1 MSDAA
6 LIHDLARATRTAWQ
20 SLRRAP
26 HVQRQQVLAALAD
39 RLIAAIDAIES
50 ANRVDLDAGAAA
62 GLDTAMLDRLRL
74 DAPRIRALAAD
85 VRGLI
90 DLPDPLAVRFDERVL
105 PNGLRLHRRRVPIGV
120 LGVIYESRPNVSVD
134 VAALAIKSGNAAV
147 LRGGKEA
154 NATNRALVNIVQAA
168 LAQSGLPEAAISL
181 ITSTERAHVLSLL
194 KLDDCIDLI
203 IPRGGASLHAFCRE
217 HARMPVITG
226 GIGICH
232 LYVDEHADLDRVVA
246 VIRNAKVQRPT
257 VCNALDTVLVH
268 REVAERVLPEIV
280 RMLAADGVSFRV
292 DAEALAMLDGGLVDT
307 PQWRDR
313 VHAAGPDDF
322 DTEWLS
328 LVLGLK
334 IVESLDAAIAHIDA
348 HSSGH
353 SDGILTEDSA
363 LAQDFLE
370 RVDSAAV
377 YWNASTR
384 FTDGGQLGLGAEVAV
399 STQRIHARGPMGL
412 EELTSY
418 KWVIEGDYHARI

>member
-1 MSDAA
+1 MDVHA
-6 LIHDLARATRTAWQ
+6 LARSTRVAWQ
-20 SLRRAP
+20 ELRRAT
-26 HVQRQQVLAALAD
+26 HVQRQLALAK
-39 RLIAAIDAIES
+39 LAEHLLASIDVIEA
-50 ANRVDLDAGAAA
+50 ANRQDLDAGATA
-62 GLDTAMLDRLRL
+62 GLDAAMLDRLRL
-74 DAPRIRALAAD
+74 DAPRITALAAD

-90 DLPDPLAVRFDERVL
+90 DLPDPLAIRFDERVL
-105 PNGLRLHRRRVPIGV
+105 ANGLQLHRRRVPIGV
-120 LGVIYESRPNVSVD
+120 LGVIYESRPNVTVD
-134 VAALAIKSGNAAV
+134 VAALAIKSGNGAV

-154 NATNRALVNIVQAA
+154 NATNRVLAAIVQQALVQA
-168 LAQSGLPEAAISL
+168 GLPQAAISL
-181 ITSTERAHVLSLL
+181 IESTDREHVLRLL
-194 KLDDCIDLI
+194 RLDDCIDLI
-203 IPRGGASLHAFCRE
+203 IPRGGAPLHAFCRE

-268 REVAERVLPEIV
+268 RAVAERVLPEIV
-280 RMLAADGVSFRV
+280 RTLARDGVSFRV
-292 DAEALAMLDGGLVDT
+292 EAHALAVLDVALPGSSGLNAHLH
-307 PQWRDR
+307 P
-313 VHAAGPDDF
+313 AGPEDF
-322 DTEWLS
+322 DIEWLA

-334 IVESLDAAIAHIDA
+334 IVESMDDAIAHIDA

-353 SDGILTEDSA
+353 SDGILTDDVA
-363 LAQDFLE
+363 RARDFLE

-418 KWVIEGDYHARI
+418 KWVVEGDYHARA

>member
-1 MSDAA
+1 MSDFDLHALAA
-6 LIHDLARATRTAWQ
+6 ATRGAWKTLKR
-20 SLRRAP
+20 STHA
-26 HVQRQQVLAALAD
+26 QRNATLAALAD
-39 RLIAAIDAIES
+39 TLIAQTAAIAA
-50 ANRVDLDAGAAA
+50 ANAQDLAAAADA
-62 GLDTAMLDRLRL
+62 GLDVAMLDRLRL
-74 DAPRIRALAAD
+74 DAPRVAALASD
-85 VRGLI
+85 VRSLL
-90 DLPDPLAVRFDERVL
+90 DLPDPLAVRFDQRVL
-105 PNGLRLHRRRVPIGV
+105 PNGLKLHRRRVPIGV
-120 LGVIYESRPNVSVD
+120 LGVVYESRPNVTID

-147 LRGGKEA
+147 LRGGKESLRS
-154 NATNRALVNIVQAA
+154 NRVLAECMRTALTTAGLPADALALVP
-168 LAQSGLPEAAISL
+168 SSDR
-181 ITSTERAHVLSLL
+181 THVLELL
-194 KLDDCIDLI
+194 QLDACIDLI

-232 LYVDEHADLDRVVA
+232 LYIDDRADLDRVIA

-268 REVAERVLPEIV
+268 RAVAERVLPELV
-280 RMLAADGVSFRV
+280 RTLAADGVQFRV
-292 DAEALAMLDGGLVDT
+292 DADAFAILEPELANGI
-307 PQWRDR
+307 R
-313 VHAAGPDDF
+313 VQRAGPQDF

-328 LVLGLK
+328 LTLGIR
-334 IVESLDAAIAHIDA
+334 IVDDLEAAIAHIDV

-353 SDGILTEDSA
+353 SDGILTEDA
-363 LAQDFLE
+363 ERARDFLE

-418 KWVIEGDYHARI
+418 KWVVEGDYHSRK